1 MVQEDRGEAVG
12 AVILRVPVVV
22 RRLPD
27 REGVLMRDVG
37 LLQLIPASFMIRTET
52 VAEITLRV
60 WSFHHRFLARDIVS
74 E

>member
-1 MVQEDRGEAVG
+1 
-12 AVILRVPVVV
+12 
-22 RRLPD
+22 
-27 REGVLMRDVG
+27 LMRDVG